1 MRTAFLRKALAVAET
16 AKKAD
21 LGLIAAGVAFYAML
35 ALFPG
40 AGAIIALWGFV
51 SDPAVIESQLAL
63 MRGIVPEQ
71 VMAILSA
78 QFDQLIATTGR
89 TLGWAT
95 ALSTGLAVITAR
107 GGVAALLKGLNA
119 VYGTPNRTGLRQTL
133 QAILLTVALMGI
145 ALVALAAVVVI
156 PVIVA
161 FFPPGPVASVI
172 LAVTRWAGAVLV
184 MVFGLGLIYRYGP
197 NRDGRRSAWITPGAG
212 VALAIWVAA
221 SLGFSVYV
229 ANFAN
234 YNQVYGTLGAVVA
247 LLLWLWLSAWAV
259 LIGAAVNR
267 ALSEDAAR

>member
-1 MRTAFLRKALAVAET
+1 MVRTVFLRKALAVADT
-16 AKKAD
+16 AQKAD

-51 SDPAVIESQLAL
+51 SDPAVIEAQLGL
-63 MRGIVPEQ
+63 LDGLVPEQ
-71 VMAILSA
+71 VMAVLAA

-107 GGVAALLKGLNA
+107 GGVAALIKGLNA
-119 VYGTPNRTGLRQTL
+119 VYGTPNRTGIWHTV
-133 QAILLTVALMGI
+133 QAILLTLALMGI
-145 ALVALAAVVVI
+145 ALVAMAAVVVI
-156 PVIVA
+156 PIVVA
-161 FFPPGPVASVI
+161 FFPPGPVASAI

-184 MVFGLGLIYRYGP
+184 MVFGLGLVYRYGP
-197 NRDGRRSAWITPGAG
+197 NRSGERSAWITPGAG

-234 YNQVYGTLGAVVA
+234 YNEVYGALGAVVA

-267 ALSEDAAR
+267 TLDAA